1 MNPIIKSNERIT
13 YLRDLPS
20 AVALHDYIQELD
32 AKYNVDSSDSDNS
45 FGRTALDEPISVG
58 THGLD
63 NTLYFAKI
71 STSGFFSE
79 EDLLPKHEQI
89 PPANYAIGIDK
100 NGNTVMFESA
110 AHAMAERKPITIDED
125 DLVKLREL
133 RKTFQVEVEANA
145 PEIPPFIKRNDIIDP
160 ADFFQGRV
168 SDPKPFKDLPL
179 VMRQHICDVVYTKA
193 GFANTPFYKVNIDI
207 PITYT
212 ETGKPKDTF
221 NVKYYRL
228 DPNTHYYFAT
238 SYKGWQNQEEMP
250 HDHPCYAFWKKWNI
264 FHTTTMTVN
273 EWHEMRDDLKDIAGQ
288 ASDLESVMPHM
299 VRKLADCDIALFLYD
314 KLEDVFG
321 EAYFDD
327 LLALILKNLAPDA
340 KTNRNLETK
349 LRNPHERAYTT
360 SQPITFRGKTFTP
373 KLVIDTHNLIIVSMD
388 I

>member
-20 AVALHDYIQELD
+20 AVALHAYIQELD
-32 AKYNVDSSDSDNS
+32 AKYKVDSSDSDNS
-45 FGRTALDEPISVG
+45 FGRIALDEPISVG
-58 THGLD
+58 MHGLD

-71 STSGFFSE
+71 STSSFFSE

-100 NGNTVMFESA
+100 KGHVAMLESA
-110 AHAMAERKPITIDED
+110 AHATAERKPITIDED

-133 RKTFQVEVEANA
+133 RKAFQADVEAHA
-145 PEIPPFIKRNDIIDP
+145 PEIPPFIKRNDIVNP
-160 ADFFQGRV
+160 GDFFENDTRE
-168 SDPKPFKDLPL
+168 PKAFKDFPL
-179 VMRQHICDVVYTKA
+179 ATRQRICEQVYTKA
-193 GFANTPFYKVNIDI
+193 GFANTPLYKVNIDI
-207 PITYT
+207 PVTYT

-250 HDHPCYAFWKKWNI
+250 HDHPCYTFWKKWNI

-273 EWHEMRDDLKDIAGQ
+273 EWREMRNDLRDVVGE

-299 VRKLADCDIALFLYD
+299 VKKLADCGIALFLYD
-314 KLEDVFG
+314 KLENIFG
-321 EAYFDD
+321 EDYFDD

-340 KTNRNLETK
+340 ETNRNLETK

>member
-20 AVALHDYIQELD
+20 AVALHAYIQELD
-32 AKYNVDSSDSDNS
+32 AKYKVDSSDSDNS
-45 FGRTALDEPISVG
+45 FGRIALDEPIIKNGV
-58 THGLD
+58 D

-100 NGNTVMFESA
+100 KGHVAMLESA
-110 AHAMAERKPITIDED
+110 AHATAEREPITIDEN

-133 RKTFQVEVEANA
+133 RKAFQADVEAHA
-145 PEIPPFIKRNDIIDP
+145 PEMPPIIKRNDIIDP
-160 ADFFQGRV
+160 ADFFQGRI

-179 VMRQHICDVVYTKA
+179 NMRQHICDVVYTKA
-193 GFANTPFYKVNIDI
+193 GFANNDNRKLKVEI
-207 PITYT
+207 PVTYDKD
-212 ETGKPKDTF
+212 GKPKDIF
-221 NVKYYRL
+221 EINYYRL
-228 DPNTHYYFAT
+228 GSNTTYYFSTA
-238 SYKGWQNQEEMP
+238 YKGWQNQEEMP
-250 HDHPCYAFWKKWNI
+250 HDHPCYAFWKKWDI
-264 FHTTTMTVN
+264 FHTSLMATN
-273 EWHEMRDDLKDIAGQ
+273 EWFEMRDDLRDIAGQ

-299 VRKLADCDIALFLYD
+299 VKKLADCDIALLLYD
-314 KLEDVFG
+314 KLESIFG

-340 KTNRNLETK
+340 ETNRNLETK

-360 SQPITFRGKTFTP
+360 SRPITFRGKTFTP
-373 KLVIDTHNLIIVSMD
+373 KLMIDTHNLIIVSMD

>member
-20 AVALHDYIQELD
+20 AVALRDYIQELD

-45 FGRTALDEPISVG
+45 FGRIALDEPISVG
-58 THGLD
+58 MHGLD

-100 NGNTVMFESA
+100 NGNTVMFESV
-110 AHAMAERKPITIDED
+110 AHATAERKPITIDES

-133 RKTFQVEVEANA
+133 RKAFQTEVEANA
-145 PEIPPFIKRNDIIDP
+145 PEMPPFIKQNDIIDP
-160 ADFFQGRV
+160 GDFFENDTRE
-168 SDPKPFKDLPL
+168 PKAFKDFPL
-179 VMRQHICDVVYTKA
+179 ATRQRICEQVYTKA
-193 GFANTPFYKVNIDI
+193 GFANTPFYNVKVDI
-207 PITYT
+207 PVTYYKD
-212 ETGKPKDTF
+212 GKPKDIF

-238 SYKGWQNQEEMP
+238 SYKGWQNQEEIP

-273 EWHEMRDDLKDIAGQ
+273 EWHEMREDLKDVTATHG
-288 ASDLESVMPHM
+288 
-299 VRKLADCDIALFLYD
+299 K
-314 KLEDVFG
+314 
-321 EAYFDD
+321 
-327 LLALILKNLAPDA
+327 KN
-340 KTNRNLETK
+340 
-349 LRNPHERAYTT
+349 
-360 SQPITFRGKTFTP
+360 
-373 KLVIDTHNLIIVSMD
+373 
-388 I
+388 

>member
-45 FGRTALDEPISVG
+45 FGRITLDDPIIKCGV
-58 THGLD
+58 D

-100 NGNTVMFESA
+100 KGHVAMLESA
-110 AHAMAERKPITIDED
+110 AHAVAERKPITIDED

-133 RKTFQVEVEANA
+133 RKAFQADVEANA
-145 PEIPPFIKRNDIIDP
+145 PEIPPFIKRNDIVNP
-160 ADFFQGRV
+160 GDFFENDTRE
-168 SDPKPFKDLPL
+168 PKAFKDFPL
-179 VMRQHICDVVYTKA
+179 VTRQRICEQVYTKA

-207 PITYT
+207 PVTYT

-221 NVKYYRL
+221 NVRYYRL
-228 DPNTHYYFAT
+228 DPNTHYYFST
-238 SYKGWQNQEEMP
+238 TYKGWQNQEEIP

-273 EWHEMRDDLKDIAGQ
+273 EWHEMRNDLRDVVGQ

-299 VRKLADCDIALFLYD
+299 VKKLADCDITLFLYD

-321 EAYFDD
+321 EDYFNN

-340 KTNRNLETK
+340 ETNRNLETK

-360 SQPITFRGKTFTP
+360 SQPITFRDKTFTP

>member
-45 FGRTALDEPISVG
+45 FGRITLDDPIIKCGV
-58 THGLD
+58 D

-100 NGNTVMFESA
+100 KGHVAMLESA
-110 AHAMAERKPITIDED
+110 AHAVAERKPITIDED

-133 RKTFQVEVEANA
+133 RKVFQADVEANA
-145 PEIPPFIKRNDIIDP
+145 PEIPPFIKRNDIVNP
-160 ADFFQGRV
+160 GDFFENDTRE
-168 SDPKPFKDLPL
+168 PKAFKDFPL
-179 VMRQHICDVVYTKA
+179 VTRQRICEQVYTKA

-207 PITYT
+207 PVTYT

-221 NVKYYRL
+221 NVRYYRL
-228 DPNTHYYFAT
+228 DPNTHYYFST
-238 SYKGWQNQEEMP
+238 TYKGWQNQEEIP

-273 EWHEMRDDLKDIAGQ
+273 EWHEMRNDLRDVVGQ

-299 VRKLADCDIALFLYD
+299 VKKLADCDITLFLYD

-321 EAYFDD
+321 EDYFNN

-340 KTNRNLETK
+340 ETNRNLETK

-360 SQPITFRGKTFTP
+360 SQPITFRDKTFTP

>member
-32 AKYNVDSSDSDNS
+32 AKYKVDSSDSDNS
-45 FGRTALDEPISVG
+45 FGRIALDEPISVG
-58 THGLD
+58 MHGLD

-100 NGNTVMFESA
+100 NGNTVMLESA
-110 AHAMAERKPITIDED
+110 AHATAERKPITIDED

-133 RKTFQVEVEANA
+133 RKAFQVEVEANA
-145 PEIPPFIKRNDIIDP
+145 PEIPPFIKRNAIIDP

-179 VMRQHICDVVYTKA
+179 VMRQHICDVVYTKV
-193 GFANTPFYKVNIDI
+193 GFANNTNHKLKVEI
-207 PITYT
+207 PITYYKD
-212 ETGKPKDTF
+212 GKPKDIF
-221 NVKYYRL
+221 EVKYYRL

-264 FHTTTMTVN
+264 FHTTIMTTD
-273 EWHEMRDDLKDIAGQ
+273 EWREMRNDLRDVVGE

-299 VRKLADCDIALFLYD
+299 VKKLADCDIALFLYD

-340 KTNRNLETK
+340 ETNRNLETK

>member
-1 MNPIIKSNERIT
+1 MNPIIKNNQRVT

-20 AVALHDYIQELD
+20 AVALHAYIQELD
-32 AKYNVDSSDSDNS
+32 TKYNVDSSDSDNS
-45 FGRTALDEPISVG
+45 FGRIKLDDPIIKNGV
-58 THGLD
+58 D

-71 STSGFFSE
+71 STGGFFSE

-110 AHAMAERKPITIDED
+110 AHAMTERKPITIDES

-133 RKTFQVEVEANA
+133 RKAFQAEVEANA
-145 PEIPPFIKRNDIIDP
+145 PEIPPFIKRNDIVNP
-160 ADFFQGRV
+160 GDFFENDTRE
-168 SDPKPFKDLPL
+168 PKAFKDFPL
-179 VMRQHICDVVYTKA
+179 VTRQRICEQVYTKA

-207 PITYT
+207 PVTYT
-212 ETGKPKDTF
+212 ETGKPKDIF
-221 NVKYYRL
+221 SVEYYRL

-264 FHTTTMTVN
+264 FHTTTMTTD
-273 EWHEMRDDLKDIAGQ
+273 EWREMRNDLRDVVGE

-299 VRKLADCDIALFLYD
+299 VKKLADCDITLSLDD
-314 KLEDVFG
+314 KLEDIFG
-321 EAYFDD
+321 EGYFND

-340 KTNRNLETK
+340 KTNRSLETRF
-349 LRNPHERAYTT
+349 RNPHERAYTT

-373 KLVIDTHNLIIVSMD
+373 KLVIDTRNLIIVSLD
-388 I
+388 V

>member
-20 AVALHDYIQELD
+20 AVALHAYIQELD
-32 AKYNVDSSDSDNS
+32 AKYKVDSSDSDNS
-45 FGRTALDEPISVG
+45 FGRIALDEPISVG
-58 THGLD
+58 MHGLD

-89 PPANYAIGIDK
+89 PPANYAIGIDE
-100 NGNTVMFESA
+100 NGNTVMLESA

-125 DLVKLREL
+125 DLVKLRKL
-133 RKTFQVEVEANA
+133 RKAFQVEVEANA

-179 VMRQHICDVVYTKA
+179 VMRQHICDVVYTKV
-193 GFANTPFYKVNIDI
+193 GFANNANHKLKVEI
-207 PITYT
+207 PITYYKD
-212 ETGKPKDTF
+212 GKPKDIF
-221 NVKYYRL
+221 EVKYYRL

-250 HDHPCYAFWKKWNI
+250 HDHPCYAFWRKWNI

-273 EWHEMRDDLKDIAGQ
+273 EWFEMRDDLRDIAGQ

-299 VRKLADCDIALFLYD
+299 VKKLADCDIALFLYD

-340 KTNRNLETK
+340 ETNRNLETK

>member
-20 AVALHDYIQELD
+20 AVALHAYIQELD
-32 AKYNVDSSDSDNS
+32 AKYKVDSSDSDNS
-45 FGRTALDEPISVG
+45 FGRIALDEPIIKNGV
-58 THGLD
+58 D

-79 EDLLPKHEQI
+79 EDLLPKHEQL

-100 NGNTVMFESA
+100 NGNTVMLESA
-110 AHAMAERKPITIDED
+110 AHATAKRKPITIDES

-133 RKTFQVEVEANA
+133 RKAFQAEVEANA
-145 PEIPPFIKRNDIIDP
+145 PEIPPFIKRNDIVNP
-160 ADFFQGRV
+160 GDFFEN
-168 SDPKPFKDLPL
+168 DTHEPKAFKDFPL
-179 VMRQHICDVVYTKA
+179 ATRQRICEQVYTKA
-193 GFANTPFYKVNIDI
+193 GFANTPFYNVKVDI
-207 PITYT
+207 PVTYYKD
-212 ETGKPKDTF
+212 GKPKDTF

-250 HDHPCYAFWKKWNI
+250 HDHPCYAFWMKWNI
-264 FHTTTMTVN
+264 FHTTTMTTD
-273 EWHEMRDDLKDIAGQ
+273 EWFEMRD
-288 ASDLESVMPHM
+288 DLESVMPHM
-299 VRKLADCDIALFLYD
+299 VKKLADCDIALFLYD

-340 KTNRNLETK
+340 ETNRNLETK

>member
-20 AVALHDYIQELD
+20 AVALHAYIQELD
-32 AKYNVDSSDSDNS
+32 AKYKVDSSDSDNS
-45 FGRTALDEPISVG
+45 FGRITLDDPIIKCGV
-58 THGLD
+58 D

-100 NGNTVMFESA
+100 KGHVAMLESA
-110 AHAMAERKPITIDED
+110 AHATAKRKPITIDES

-133 RKTFQVEVEANA
+133 RKAFQAEVEANA
-145 PEIPPFIKRNDIIDP
+145 PEIPPFIKQNDIVNP
-160 ADFFQGRV
+160 ADFFENDTRE
-168 SDPKPFKDLPL
+168 PKAFKDFPL
-179 VMRQHICDVVYTKA
+179 VTRQRICEQVYTEA
-193 GFANTPFYKVNIDI
+193 GFANTP
-207 PITYT
+207 
-212 ETGKPKDTF
+212 
-221 NVKYYRL
+221 
-228 DPNTHYYFAT
+228 YYFST
-238 SYKGWQNQEEMP
+238 TYKGWQNQEEIP

-273 EWHEMRDDLKDIAGQ
+273 EWFEMRDDLRDIAGQ

-299 VRKLADCDIALFLYD
+299 VKKLADCDIALFLYD

-340 KTNRNLETK
+340 ETNRNLETK

>member
-1 MNPIIKSNERIT
+1 METTKTSIATKKQS
-13 YLRDLPS
+13 
-20 AVALHDYIQELD
+20 
-32 AKYNVDSSDSDNS
+32 
-45 FGRTALDEPISVG
+45 RT
-58 THGLD
+58 
-63 NTLYFAKI
+63 
-71 STSGFFSE
+71 
-79 EDLLPKHEQI
+79 
-89 PPANYAIGIDK
+89 
-100 NGNTVMFESA
+100 
-110 AHAMAERKPITIDED
+110 
-125 DLVKLREL
+125 
-133 RKTFQVEVEANA
+133 
-145 PEIPPFIKRNDIIDP
+145 DIIDP
-160 ADFFQGRV
+160 ADFFQGRI

-179 VMRQHICDVVYTKA
+179 NMRQHICDVVYTKA
-193 GFANTPFYKVNIDI
+193 GFANNANHKLKVEI
-207 PITYT
+207 PVTYT
-212 ETGKPKDTF
+212 ETGRPKDIF
-221 NVKYYRL
+221 EVKYYRL

-299 VRKLADCDIALFLYD
+299 VKKLADCDIALFLYD

-340 KTNRNLETK
+340 ETNRNLETK

>member
-13 YLRDLPS
+13 YLRDLPP

-32 AKYNVDSSDSDNS
+32 AKYNVNSSDSDNS
-45 FGRTALDEPISVG
+45 FGRIALDEPIIKNGV
-58 THGLD
+58 D

-100 NGNTVMFESA
+100 KGHVAMLESA
-110 AHAMAERKPITIDED
+110 AHATAERKPITIDEN
-125 DLVKLREL
+125 DLVKLRKL
-133 RKTFQVEVEANA
+133 RKAFQADVEAHA
-145 PEIPPFIKRNDIIDP
+145 PEMPPFIKRNDIIDP
-160 ADFFQGRV
+160 ADFFQGRI

-179 VMRQHICDVVYTKA
+179 NMRQHICDVVYTKA
-193 GFANTPFYKVNIDI
+193 GFANNDNRKLKVEI
-207 PITYT
+207 PVTYDKD
-212 ETGKPKDTF
+212 GKPKDIF
-221 NVKYYRL
+221 EVNYYRL
-228 DPNTHYYFAT
+228 GSNTTYYFSTA
-238 SYKGWQNQEEMP
+238 YKGWQNQEEMP
-250 HDHPCYAFWKKWNI
+250 HDHPCYAFWRKWDI
-264 FHTTTMTVN
+264 FHTSLMATD
-273 EWHEMRDDLKDIAGQ
+273 EWLEMREDLKDVIHE
-288 ASDLESVMPHM
+288 ASNLESVTPHM
-299 VRKLADCDIALFLYD
+299 VKKLANCDIALSLHD
-314 KLEDVFG
+314 KLESVFS
-321 EAYFDD
+321 EDYFDD

-340 KTNRNLETK
+340 ETNRNLETK

>member
-45 FGRTALDEPISVG
+45 FGRIALDEPISVDM
-58 THGLD
+58 HGLD
-63 NTLYFAKI
+63 NTLFFAKI
-71 STSGFFSE
+71 STGSFFSE
-79 EDLLPKHEQI
+79 EDLLPKHEQL

-100 NGNTVMFESA
+100 NGNTVMLESA
-110 AHAMAERKPITIDED
+110 AHATAERKPITIDED

-133 RKTFQVEVEANA
+133 RKAFRAEVEANA
-145 PEIPPFIKRNDIIDP
+145 PEIPPFIKRNDIVKP
-160 ADFFQGRV
+160 GEFFEGDTRE
-168 SDPKPFKDLPL
+168 PKAFKDFPL
-179 VMRQHICDVVYTKA
+179 VTRQRICEQVYTKA
-193 GFANTPFYKVNIDI
+193 GFANTPFYKVDIDI
-207 PITYT
+207 PVTYT
-212 ETGKPKDTF
+212 ETGRPKDIF

-273 EWHEMRDDLKDIAGQ
+273 EWHEMRNDLKDIAGQ

-299 VRKLADCDIALFLYD
+299 AKKLADCDIALFLYD
-314 KLEDVFG
+314 KLENVFG
-321 EAYFDD
+321 DAYFDG

-340 KTNRNLETK
+340 ETNRNLETK

-373 KLVIDTHNLIIVSMD
+373 KLVIDTYNLIIVSLEL
-388 I
+388 